1 MISPESITNE
11 SFDAYTPS
19 QFLARLAG
27 VLSAHGQDVGALL
40 ELAAEA
46 AIAEQ
51 DSRTLNQ
58 LLGVDNYAA

>member
-11 SFDAYTPS
+11 AFDAYTPS

-27 VLSAHGQDVGALL
+27 VLSAHGEDVGRLL
-40 ELAAEA
+40 AFAANA
-46 AIAEQ
+46 ACAEQ

-58 LLGVDNYAA
+58 LLGGA

>member
-1 MISPESITNE
+1 MKESITQAAT
-11 SFDAYTPS
+11 DAVDPS

-27 VLSAHGQDVGALL
+27 IMAARGEDVDRLL
-40 ELAAEA
+40 DLATEA

-58 LLGVDNYAA
+58 LLRGYSHAA